1 MPRRQQEVDV
11 GDATEKEIP
20 LTKQTIDHLK
30 RRWLAADDEIPEPYI
45 LTKAEEDA
53 CIRHAIERAKAH
65 YLDRRLYQGERLEKV
80 EQQMDKIDWTQK
92 INVAEVLENANANK
106 NYDQW
111 VWKKRQ
117 QERQAEIDKRLEIEK
132 KYTARFLY
140 QMMARNSKEQFRRD
154 FQLDQENLQLISTIC
169 FFLSEDERF
178 EQILDVDGSPYSL
191 RKGLWIQGSC
201 GLGKTFLFRCVKD
214 NERNPITIYGIQD
227 LADQAQ
233 EEGYKE
239 IPLTRGKILLDDVGT
254 EEAEVK
260 HYGTKIN
267 FFKQFVEQFN
277 LKHLDDGMFNK
288 LIVLTNN
295 DFDQIGEKYGFRA
308 RSLFKEM
315 FNILYVTGRDRRK

>member
-1 MPRRQQEVDV
+1 MENLSNLSQRSENHQANSSCPEPTPQPGQIVIMPRRQQEVDV

-132 KYTARFLY
+132 KYTAR
-140 QMMARNSKEQFRRD
+140 
-154 FQLDQENLQLISTIC
+154 
-169 FFLSEDERF
+169 
-178 EQILDVDGSPYSL
+178 
-191 RKGLWIQGSC
+191 
-201 GLGKTFLFRCVKD
+201 
-214 NERNPITIYGIQD
+214 
-227 LADQAQ
+227 
-233 EEGYKE
+233 
-239 IPLTRGKILLDDVGT
+239 
-254 EEAEVK
+254 
-260 HYGTKIN
+260 
-267 FFKQFVEQFN
+267 
-277 LKHLDDGMFNK
+277 
-288 LIVLTNN
+288 
-295 DFDQIGEKYGFRA
+295 
-308 RSLFKEM
+308 
-315 FNILYVTGRDRRK
+315 